1 MNSRKI
7 PHNNSNNIEDEEK
20 AISSMNIDEELII
33 NEHSPNSNKSIF
45 NSFNINHVSNII
57 SNNIIKIPIND
68 NVCNTQ
74 QRPITTFSFYPDPCP
89 EESDSYGNLGKNSA
103 FTSKKR
109 KKSKKKDK
117 VGKKTKNS
125 NLCFESEDDEND
137 LAKGNL
143 TTNKLLN
150 EIIQS
155 FNTFNYSDYE
165 LKHYFD
171 DNHLNLTQNT
181 DPYIE
186 LKVLCTSENVDLRCV
201 PNSYIIGENGLNC
214 SMKNHNRDVTTIGRQ
229 QINQDMIRPNDIM
242 LFPTDSSLSR
252 CHLTIYHK
260 NFFDEIKKYKIDV
273 DTTIRI
279 SKKSKYSSLP
289 QQIWYGIIHFLK
301 PRLCL
306 EIQDQGTIYG
316 SYVKINEISVFNLLI
331 NGYILLSDSRGD
343 LFSFFKSDFM
353 YTHSINNNKYN
364 NIIYNIPFINGN
376 LDQINSMP
384 INQVLQKIFYELKK
398 SNAINICNNIKEYLN
413 KNLNN
418 IINNPYGEEFTYQ
431 TLFNQ
436 VNKILKPNQFFLTS
450 NHSGFIIE
458 NIGNLGQILQNVFI
472 KYNNLQNIYQ
482 NNDSVSQISVT
493 ILSIGKICNSQKIE
507 PNSKIY
513 TVNFNSVLELPSIN
527 NFENFMNEKAIQ
539 IIETEGDPC
548 GIMNHIRII
557 ILVDTLFRYQ
567 ESCNVF
573 SILFQRGFI
582 FGKNKYTCLYCP
594 LLDCNIF
601 IYYSIQAKCWAINEV
616 SNLFISYVEKNNNGN
631 NNHSSNFINDQYFG
645 LYLCTSDDKGYDDRF
660 KQKKYCVKQGDK
672 IKISDTVLEVR
683 FHL

>member
-1 MNSRKI
+1 MSSRKR
-7 PHNNSNNIEDEEK
+7 PHNNNHSNSHNKEDVIQSNMNVEED
-20 AISSMNIDEELII
+20 SMNENPPNI
-33 NEHSPNSNKSIF
+33 NKNSSSI
-45 NSFNINHVSNII
+45 SFNIANERNILEI
-57 SNNIIKIPIND
+57 NIIKIPINE
-68 NVCNTQ
+68 NIYNTQ
-74 QRPITTFSFYPDPCP
+74 QRPNTALSIYLEDDLIS
-89 EESDSYGNLGKNSA
+89 SDSFGNLKKNSE

-109 KKSKKKDK
+109 KKSKKKEK
-117 VGKKTKNS
+117 SGKNKNNS
-125 NLCFESEDDEND
+125 NFEKEEDDMELSN
-137 LAKGNL
+137 GSI

-155 FNTFNYSDYE
+155 FNSYNYTDYE

-171 DNHLNLTQNT
+171 DNHLNLTQKA

-186 LKVLCTSENVDLRCV
+186 LKVLRTSENVDLRCV

-260 NFFDEIKKYKIDV
+260 NFFDEIKKYKADV

-279 SKKSKYSSLP
+279 SKRSKYSCLP

-316 SYVKINEISVFNLLI
+316 SYVKINEMSVFNLLI
-331 NGYILLSDSRGD
+331 NAYILLSDSRGD
-343 LFSFFKSDFM
+343 LFSYFKRDFM
-353 YTHSINNNKYN
+353 YSINNKYN
-364 NIIYNIPFINGN
+364 NNIICNTPFVNGN

-384 INQVLQKIFYELKK
+384 INHVLQKIFYELKK
-398 SNAINICNNIKEYLN
+398 SSPMNICNNIKEYLN
-413 KNLNN
+413 NNLNN
-418 IINNPYGEEFTYQ
+418 ILNNPYGQEFNYE

-436 VNKILKPNQFFLTS
+436 VNKVLKPSQFFLTS
-450 NHSGFIIE
+450 SHSGFIIE
-458 NIGNLGQILQNVFI
+458 NIGNLGQILQKIQI
-472 KYNNLQNIYQ
+472 KYNNFQNMYQ
-482 NNDSVSQISVT
+482 NSDSFTQLSVS
-493 ILSIGKICNSQKIE
+493 ILSIGKICDSQKLDE
-507 PNSKIY
+507 NSKIY
-513 TVNFNSVLELPSIN
+513 TANFNSIMELPSFDSFQSFID
-527 NFENFMNEKAIQ
+527 ERAIQ
-539 IIETEGDPC
+539 LIETEGDPC
-548 GIMNHIRII
+548 GVMNHIRII
-557 ILVDTLFRYQ
+557 ILVDTLFRFK
-567 ESCNVF
+567 ENCNVF

-582 FGKNKYTCLYCP
+582 FGKNKYTFLDCP

-601 IYYSIQAKCWAINEV
+601 IFYSIQAKCWAINEV
-616 SNLFISYVEKNNNGN
+616 SNLLNYSGDNNGN
-631 NNHSSNFINDQYFG
+631 NMINEQELG

-683 FHL
+683 FHI

>member
-1 MNSRKI
+1 MNSRKR
-7 PHNNSNNIEDEEK
+7 PYNNNNHNNSQNNEEITQSNMNIEEE
-20 AISSMNIDEELII
+20 SII
-33 NEHSPNSNKSIF
+33 NEPPSDINKNSSSV
-45 NSFNINHVSNII
+45 SFNIAQERNILAFNII
-57 SNNIIKIPIND
+57 QIPLNE
-68 NVCNTQ
+68 NLYNTQ
-74 QRPITTFSFYPDPCP
+74 QRPNTSLSIYLEDDFGNADSFS
-89 EESDSYGNLGKNSA
+89 NMNKNSE

-109 KKSKKKDK
+109 KKSRKKEKS
-117 VGKKTKNS
+117 GKNQKNS
-125 NLCFESEDDEND
+125 NSIEDDDTD
-137 LAKGNL
+137 LVNGNI

-155 FNTFNYSDYE
+155 FNTYNYTEYE
-165 LKHYFD
+165 LNHYFD
-171 DNHLNLTQNT
+171 DNHLNLTQKS

-186 LKVLCTSENVDLRCV
+186 LKVLRTSENVDLRCV

-260 NFFDEIKKYKIDV
+260 NFFDEIKKYKADV

-279 SKKSKYSSLP
+279 SKRSKYSCLP

-316 SYVKINEISVFNLLI
+316 SYMKINEISVFNLLI
-331 NGYILLSDSRGD
+331 NAYILLSDSRGD
-343 LFSFFKSDFM
+343 LFSFFKRDFM
-353 YTHSINNNKYN
+353 YNINNKYN
-364 NIIYNIPFINGN
+364 NNEIYNTPFINGN

-384 INQVLQKIFYELKK
+384 INHVLQKIFYELKK
-398 SNAINICNNIKEYLN
+398 SSPMNICNNIKEYLN

-418 IINNPYGEEFTYQ
+418 ILNNPYGEEFNYQ

-436 VNKILKPNQFFLTS
+436 VNKVLNPNQFFLTS
-450 NHSGFIIE
+450 SHSGLIIE
-458 NIGNLGQILQNVFI
+458 NIGNLGQILHSIQL
-472 KYNNLQNIYQ
+472 KYSNYQ
-482 NNDSVSQISVT
+482 NMYQSNDSITQISVS
-493 ILSIGKICNSQKIE
+493 ILSIGKICNCQKLDE
-507 PNSKIY
+507 NSKIY
-513 TVNFNSVLELPSIN
+513 TANFNSVMDLPSIN
-527 NFENFMNEKAIQ
+527 NFESFINERAIEL
-539 IIETEGDPC
+539 IETEGDPC
-548 GIMNHIRII
+548 GVMNHIRII
-557 ILVDTLFRYQ
+557 ILVDTLFRFK
-567 ESCNVF
+567 ENSNAF

-582 FGKNKYTCLYCP
+582 FGKNKYTFLDSP

-601 IYYSIQAKCWAINEV
+601 IFYSIQAKCWAISEV
-616 SNLFISYVEKNNNGN
+616 SNLLNYSGDNNGN
-631 NNHSSNFINDQYFG
+631 NIVNEQDLG

-683 FHL
+683 FHI

>member
-1 MNSRKI
+1 MNSRKR
-7 PHNNSNNIEDEEK
+7 PYNNNNHNNSQNNEEITQSNMNIEEE
-20 AISSMNIDEELII
+20 SII
-33 NEHSPNSNKSIF
+33 NEPPSDINKNSSSF
-45 NSFNINHVSNII
+45 SFNIAQERNILAFNII
-57 SNNIIKIPIND
+57 QIPLNE
-68 NVCNTQ
+68 NLYNTQ
-74 QRPITTFSFYPDPCP
+74 QRPNTSLSIYLEDDFGNADSFS
-89 EESDSYGNLGKNSA
+89 NMNKNSE

-109 KKSKKKDK
+109 KKSRKKEKS
-117 VGKKTKNS
+117 GKNQKNS
-125 NLCFESEDDEND
+125 NSIEDDDTD
-137 LAKGNL
+137 LVNGNI

-155 FNTFNYSDYE
+155 FNTYNYTEYE
-165 LKHYFD
+165 LNHYFD
-171 DNHLNLTQNT
+171 DNHLNLTQKS

-186 LKVLCTSENVDLRCV
+186 LKVLRTSENVDLRCV

-260 NFFDEIKKYKIDV
+260 NFFDEIKKYKADV

-279 SKKSKYSSLP
+279 SKRSKYSCLP

-331 NGYILLSDSRGD
+331 NAYILLSDSRGD
-343 LFSFFKSDFM
+343 LFSFFKRDFM
-353 YTHSINNNKYN
+353 YNINNKYN
-364 NIIYNIPFINGN
+364 NNEISNTPFINGN

-384 INQVLQKIFYELKK
+384 INHVLQKIFYELKK
-398 SNAINICNNIKEYLN
+398 SSPMNICNNIKEYLN

-418 IINNPYGEEFTYQ
+418 ILNNPYGEEFNYQ

-436 VNKILKPNQFFLTS
+436 VNKVLSPNQFFLTS
-450 NHSGFIIE
+450 SHSGLIIE
-458 NIGNLGQILQNVFI
+458 NIGNLGQILHSIQL
-472 KYNNLQNIYQ
+472 KYSNYQ
-482 NNDSVSQISVT
+482 NMYQSNDSITQISVS
-493 ILSIGKICNSQKIE
+493 ILSIGKICNCQKLDE
-507 PNSKIY
+507 NSKIY
-513 TVNFNSVLELPSIN
+513 TANFNSVMDLPSIN
-527 NFENFMNEKAIQ
+527 NFESFINERAIEL
-539 IIETEGDPC
+539 IETEGDPC
-548 GIMNHIRII
+548 GVMNHIRII
-557 ILVDTLFRYQ
+557 ILVDTLFRFK
-567 ESCNVF
+567 ENSNAF

-582 FGKNKYTCLYCP
+582 FGKNKYTFLDSP

-601 IYYSIQAKCWAINEV
+601 IFYSIQAKCWAISEV
-616 SNLFISYVEKNNNGN
+616 SNLLNYSGDNNGN
-631 NNHSSNFINDQYFG
+631 NIVNEQDLG

-683 FHL
+683 FHI

>member
-7 PHNNSNNIEDEEK
+7 AHNCGNNIINNNNKEDK
-20 AISSMNIDEELII
+20 ISSNMSIDEDSIF
-33 NEHSPNSNKSIF
+33 NDYPPSSNKSIF
-45 NSFNINHVSNII
+45 NSFNLSRVSKIA
-57 SNNIIKIPIND
+57 SNNIIKIPLNENI
-68 NVCNTQ
+68 CNTQ
-74 QRPITTFSFYPDPCP
+74 QKPNTNFPFYPDTFS
-89 EESDSYGNLGKNSA
+89 EERDTYGNLYNNSA

-109 KKSKKKDK
+109 KKSKKKEK
-117 VGKKTKNS
+117 CAKKRKNANS
-125 NLCFESEDDEND
+125 KHFEKDDDDSEF
-137 LAKGNL
+137 GSGQI
-143 TTNKLLN
+143 TTNKILN
-150 EIIQS
+150 EIIKS

-171 DNHLNLTQNT
+171 DNHLNLTQST

-260 NFFDEIKKYKIDV
+260 NFFDEIKKYKTDV

-279 SKKSKYSSLP
+279 SKKSRFSCLP
-289 QQIWYGIIHFLK
+289 MQVWYGIIHFLK

-331 NGYILLSDSRGD
+331 NAYILLSDSRGD
-343 LFSFFKSDFM
+343 LFLYFKNDFM
-353 YTHSINNNKYN
+353 YSHSVNNRNNNLLYN
-364 NIIYNIPFINGN
+364 TPFVNGN
-376 LDQINSMP
+376 LNDINSMP
-384 INQVLQKIFYELKK
+384 IHLVLQKIFLELKK
-398 SNAINICNNIKEYLN
+398 SSPMSICMNIKEYLN

-418 IINNPYGEEFTYQ
+418 IINNPYGDEFTYE

-436 VNKILKPNQFFLTS
+436 VNKVLRPNQFFLTS
-450 NHSGFIIE
+450 NHSGLIVE
-458 NIGNLGQILQNVFI
+458 NTGTLGQILQNIYI
-472 KYNNLQNIYQ
+472 KYNNYESIYQ
-482 NNDSVSQISVT
+482 NNSTIPQISVS
-493 ILSIGKICNSQKIE
+493 ILSIGKISDSQKLE
-507 PNSKIY
+507 PNSKIFIANY
-513 TVNFNSVLELPSIN
+513 NSILELPSIN
-527 NFENFMNEKAIQ
+527 SFENFLNQKSIEL
-539 IIETEGDPC
+539 IETEGDPC
-548 GIMNHIRII
+548 GVMNHTKLI
-557 ILVDTLFRYQ
+557 ILVDTLFHYP
-567 ESCNVF
+567 ECSNVF
-573 SILFQRGFI
+573 SILFQRGFV
-582 FGKNKYTCLYCP
+582 FGKNKNTCLYSP

-616 SNLFISYVEKNNNGN
+616 SNLFINSVGNGN
-631 NNHSSNFINDQYFG
+631 NNNYINDHYFG

-672 IKISDTVLEVR
+672 IKISDTVLEVK
-683 FHL
+683 FHI

>member
-1 MNSRKI
+1 MNSRKR
-7 PHNNSNNIEDEEK
+7 PYNNNNHNNSQNNEEITQSNMNIEEE
-20 AISSMNIDEELII
+20 SII
-33 NEHSPNSNKSIF
+33 NEPPSDINKNSSSV
-45 NSFNINHVSNII
+45 SFNIAQERNILAFNII
-57 SNNIIKIPIND
+57 QIPLNE
-68 NVCNTQ
+68 NLYNTQ
-74 QRPITTFSFYPDPCP
+74 QRPNTSLSIYLEDDFGNADSFS
-89 EESDSYGNLGKNSA
+89 NMNKNSE

-109 KKSKKKDK
+109 KKSRKKEKS
-117 VGKKTKNS
+117 GKNQKNS
-125 NLCFESEDDEND
+125 NSIEDDDTD
-137 LAKGNL
+137 LVNGNI

-155 FNTFNYSDYE
+155 FNTYNYTEYE
-165 LKHYFD
+165 LNHYFD
-171 DNHLNLTQNT
+171 DNHLNLTQKS

-186 LKVLCTSENVDLRCV
+186 LKVLRTSENVDLRCV

-260 NFFDEIKKYKIDV
+260 NFFDEIKKYKADV

-279 SKKSKYSSLP
+279 SKRSKYSCLP

-331 NGYILLSDSRGD
+331 NAYILLSDSRGD
-343 LFSFFKSDFM
+343 LFSFFKRDFM
-353 YTHSINNNKYN
+353 YNINNKYN
-364 NIIYNIPFINGN
+364 NNEIYNTPFINGN

-384 INQVLQKIFYELKK
+384 INHVLQKIFYELKK
-398 SNAINICNNIKEYLN
+398 SSPMNICNNIKEYLN

-418 IINNPYGEEFTYQ
+418 ILNNPYGEEFNYQ

-436 VNKILKPNQFFLTS
+436 VNKVLNPNQFFLTS
-450 NHSGFIIE
+450 SHSGLIIE
-458 NIGNLGQILQNVFI
+458 NIGNLGQILHSIQL
-472 KYNNLQNIYQ
+472 KYSNYQ
-482 NNDSVSQISVT
+482 NMYQSNDSITQISVS
-493 ILSIGKICNSQKIE
+493 ILSIGKICNCQKLDE
-507 PNSKIY
+507 NSKIY
-513 TVNFNSVLELPSIN
+513 TANFNSVMDLPSIN
-527 NFENFMNEKAIQ
+527 NFESFINERAIEL
-539 IIETEGDPC
+539 IETEGDPC
-548 GIMNHIRII
+548 GVMNHIRII
-557 ILVDTLFRYQ
+557 ILVDTLFRFK
-567 ESCNVF
+567 ENSNAF

-582 FGKNKYTCLYCP
+582 FGKNKYTFLDSP

-601 IYYSIQAKCWAINEV
+601 IFYSIQAKCWAISEV
-616 SNLFISYVEKNNNGN
+616 SNLLNYSGDNNGN
-631 NNHSSNFINDQYFG
+631 NIVNEQDLG

-683 FHL
+683 FHI

>member
-1 MNSRKI
+1 MNSRKR
-7 PHNNSNNIEDEEK
+7 PYNNNNHNNSQNNEEITQSNMNIEEE
-20 AISSMNIDEELII
+20 SII
-33 NEHSPNSNKSIF
+33 NEPPSDINKNSSSV
-45 NSFNINHVSNII
+45 SFNIAQERNILAFNII
-57 SNNIIKIPIND
+57 QIPLNE
-68 NVCNTQ
+68 NLYNTQ
-74 QRPITTFSFYPDPCP
+74 QRPNTSLSIYLEDDFGNADSFS
-89 EESDSYGNLGKNSA
+89 NMNKNSE

-109 KKSKKKDK
+109 KKSRKKEKS
-117 VGKKTKNS
+117 GKNQKNS
-125 NLCFESEDDEND
+125 NSIEDDDTD
-137 LAKGNL
+137 LVNGNI

-155 FNTFNYSDYE
+155 FNTYNYTEYE
-165 LKHYFD
+165 LNHYFD
-171 DNHLNLTQNT
+171 DNHLNLTQEN

-260 NFFDEIKKYKIDV
+260 NFFDEIKKYKADV

-279 SKKSKYSSLP
+279 SKKSKYSCLP

-316 SYVKINEISVFNLLI
+316 SYVKINEMSVFNLLI
-331 NGYILLSDSRGD
+331 NAYILLSDSRGD

-353 YTHSINNNKYN
+353 YTHYNNKSN
-364 NIIYNIPFINGN
+364 NMIINTPFINGN
-376 LDQINSMP
+376 LEQINSMP
-384 INQVLQKIFYELKK
+384 INQVLRKIFYELRK
-398 SNAINICNNIKEYLN
+398 STTMNICNNIKEYLN

-418 IINNPYGEEFTYQ
+418 IINNPYGEEFNYE

-436 VNKILKPNQFFLTS
+436 VNKVLKPNQFFLTS
-450 NHSGFIIE
+450 THSGLIIE
-458 NIGNLGQILQNVFI
+458 NIGNLGQILQSI
-472 KYNNLQNIYQ
+472 MLKYNNFQNMYQ
-482 NNDSVSQISVT
+482 NNDSISQISVT
-493 ILSIGKICNSQKIE
+493 ILSIGKIYNLQKLE

-513 TVNFNSVLELPSIN
+513 TINFNSIMELPNMNS
-527 NFENFMNEKAIQ
+527 FESFLNEKAIQ
-539 IIETEGDPC
+539 MIETEGDPC
-548 GIMNHIRII
+548 GVMNHLRII
-557 ILVDTLFRYQ
+557 ILVDTLFRFK
-567 ESCNVF
+567 ENSNVF

-582 FGKNKYTCLYCP
+582 FGKNKYTCMHCP

-601 IYYSIQAKCWAINEV
+601 IFYSVQAKCWAINEV
-616 SNLFISYVEKNNNGN
+616 SNLLNNSGENNNNGN
-631 NNHSSNFINDQYFG
+631 NGNNIINEQYFG

-683 FHL
+683 FHI

>member
-1 MNSRKI
+1 MNSRKR
-7 PHNNSNNIEDEEK
+7 PYNNNNHNNSQNNEEITQSNMNIEEE
-20 AISSMNIDEELII
+20 SII
-33 NEHSPNSNKSIF
+33 NEPPSDINKNSSSV
-45 NSFNINHVSNII
+45 SFNIAQERNILAFNII
-57 SNNIIKIPIND
+57 QIPLNE
-68 NVCNTQ
+68 NLYNTQ
-74 QRPITTFSFYPDPCP
+74 QRPNTSLSIYLEDDFGNADSFS
-89 EESDSYGNLGKNSA
+89 NMNKNSE

-109 KKSKKKDK
+109 KKSRKKEKS
-117 VGKKTKNS
+117 GKKQKNS
-125 NLCFESEDDEND
+125 NSIEDDDTD
-137 LAKGNL
+137 LVNGNI

-155 FNTFNYSDYE
+155 FNTYNYTEYE
-165 LKHYFD
+165 LNHYFD
-171 DNHLNLTQNT
+171 DNHLNLTQKS

-186 LKVLCTSENVDLRCV
+186 LKVLRTSENVDLRCV

-260 NFFDEIKKYKIDV
+260 NFFDEIKKYKADV

-279 SKKSKYSSLP
+279 SKRSKYSCLP

-331 NGYILLSDSRGD
+331 NAYILLSDSRGD
-343 LFSFFKSDFM
+343 LFSFFKRDFM
-353 YTHSINNNKYN
+353 YNINNKYN
-364 NIIYNIPFINGN
+364 NNEIYNTPFINGN

-384 INQVLQKIFYELKK
+384 INHVLQKIFYELKK
-398 SNAINICNNIKEYLN
+398 SSPMNICNNIKEYLN

-418 IINNPYGEEFTYQ
+418 ILNNPYGEEFNYQ

-436 VNKILKPNQFFLTS
+436 VNKVLNPNQFFLTS
-450 NHSGFIIE
+450 SHSGLIIE
-458 NIGNLGQILQNVFI
+458 NIGNLGQILHSIQL
-472 KYNNLQNIYQ
+472 KYSNYQ
-482 NNDSVSQISVT
+482 NMYQSNDSITQISVS
-493 ILSIGKICNSQKIE
+493 ILSIGKICNCQKLDE
-507 PNSKIY
+507 NSKIY
-513 TVNFNSVLELPSIN
+513 TANFNSVMDLPSIN
-527 NFENFMNEKAIQ
+527 NFESFINERAIEL
-539 IIETEGDPC
+539 IETEGDPC
-548 GIMNHIRII
+548 GVMNHIRII
-557 ILVDTLFRYQ
+557 ILVDTLFRFK
-567 ESCNVF
+567 ENSNAF

-582 FGKNKYTCLYCP
+582 FGKNKYTFLDSP

-601 IYYSIQAKCWAINEV
+601 IFYSIQAKCWAISEV
-616 SNLFISYVEKNNNGN
+616 SNLLNYSGDNNGN
-631 NNHSSNFINDQYFG
+631 NIVNEQDLG
-645 LYLCTSDDKGYDDRF
+645 LYLCTSDDKGFDDRF

-683 FHL
+683 FHI

>member
-1 MNSRKI
+1 MSSRKRL
-7 PHNNSNNIEDEEK
+7 HNNNHSNSQNKENVTQSNMNIEED
-20 AISSMNIDEELII
+20 LI
-33 NEHSPNSNKSIF
+33 NENPPNINKNSSSI
-45 NSFNINHVSNII
+45 SFNIANERNILEI
-57 SNNIIKIPIND
+57 NIIKIPINE
-68 NVCNTQ
+68 NIYNTQ
-74 QRPITTFSFYPDPCP
+74 QRPNTALSIYLEDDLAS
-89 EESDSYGNLGKNSA
+89 SDSFGNLKKNSE

-109 KKSKKKDK
+109 KKSKKKEK
-117 VGKKTKNS
+117 SGKSKINS
-125 NLCFESEDDEND
+125 NEKEEDDMD
-137 LAKGNL
+137 LSNGSI

-155 FNTFNYSDYE
+155 FNTYNYTDYE

-171 DNHLNLTQNT
+171 DNHLNLTQKV

-186 LKVLCTSENVDLRCV
+186 LKVLRTSENVDLRCV

-260 NFFDEIKKYKIDV
+260 NFFDEIKKYKADV

-279 SKKSKYSSLP
+279 SKRSKYSCLP

-316 SYVKINEISVFNLLI
+316 SYVKINEMSVFNLLI
-331 NGYILLSDSRGD
+331 NAYILLSDSRGD
-343 LFSFFKSDFM
+343 LFSYFKRDFM
-353 YTHSINNNKYN
+353 YSINNKYN
-364 NIIYNIPFINGN
+364 NNMICNTPFVNGN

-384 INQVLQKIFYELKK
+384 INHVLQKIFYELKK
-398 SNAINICNNIKEYLN
+398 SSPMNICNNIKEYLN
-413 KNLNN
+413 NNLNN
-418 IINNPYGEEFTYQ
+418 ILNNPYGQEFNYE

-436 VNKILKPNQFFLTS
+436 VNKVLKPSQFFLTS
-450 NHSGFIIE
+450 SHSGFIIE
-458 NIGNLGQILQNVFI
+458 NIGNLGQILQKIHI
-472 KYNNLQNIYQ
+472 KYNNFQNMYQ
-482 NNDSVSQISVT
+482 NSDSFTQLSIS
-493 ILSIGKICNSQKIE
+493 ILSIGKICDSQKLDE
-507 PNSKIY
+507 NSKIY
-513 TVNFNSVLELPSIN
+513 TANFNSIMELPSFDS
-527 NFENFMNEKAIQ
+527 FESFIDERAIQ
-539 IIETEGDPC
+539 LIETEGDPC
-548 GIMNHIRII
+548 GVMNHMRII
-557 ILVDTLFRYQ
+557 ILVDTLFRFK
-567 ESCNVF
+567 ENCNVF

-582 FGKNKYTCLYCP
+582 FGKNKYTFLDCP

-601 IYYSIQAKCWAINEV
+601 IFYSIQAKCWAINEV
-616 SNLFISYVEKNNNGN
+616 SNLLNYSGDNNGN
-631 NNHSSNFINDQYFG
+631 NMINEQELG

-683 FHL
+683 FHI